1 MDLKNRLIKFKLK
14 LQGVTLPEDYINEYV
29 RYFEGNFIIKSYN
42 VNMRALIAR
51 TAQFYSNNEI
61 DNEDAYQKFL
71 ESLTYNEANAIKKPK
86 LDRIIY
92 LSNISGSYVTID
104 DNGIIIDASEINGIF
119 KNYSNKEL
127 ESKLVGKDIRNIE
140 SLLDKMDISCD
151 SLFYHYL
158 NDYIHLEDNYKK
170 FMNAVIVEMLN
181 NKEYSSVLVYR
192 ALELAKRD
200 GLDVS
205 LVAKY
210 GFNLDNMALDTL
222 LYEYDLCGGKKEDI
236 CYINW
241 RDALEKNDELMVLSV
256 GDLSKR
262 QVIRRDLYSKKGSV

>member
-14 LQGVTLPEDYINEYV
+14 LQGVILPEDYINEYV

-92 LSNISGSYVTID
+92 LSNISGSYVTVD

-127 ESKLVGKDIRNIE
+127 ESKLVGKDIRHIE

-181 NKEYSSVLVYR
+181 SKEYNSVLVYR

-241 RDALEKNDELMVLSV
+241 RDALEKNDELMVLSI

-262 QVIRRDLYSKKGSV
+262 QVIRRGLYSEKR